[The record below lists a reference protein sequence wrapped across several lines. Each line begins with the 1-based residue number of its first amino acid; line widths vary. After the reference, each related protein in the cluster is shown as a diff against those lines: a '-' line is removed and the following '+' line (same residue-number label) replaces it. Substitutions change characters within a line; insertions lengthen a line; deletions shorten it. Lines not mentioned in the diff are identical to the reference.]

1 MLGDAGLDSDIKV
14 IDILAELSSRIP
26 ESLQIHV
33 VRMVVDRQTILL
45 RGVTDNFN
53 SVDGLKKVLEKSDY
67 FRGVTINSA
76 NLATKVS
83 GVRFELKLDLNK
95 G

>member
-1 MLGDAGLDSDIKV
+1 MLD
-14 IDILAELSSRIP
+14 
-26 ESLQIHV
+26 
-33 VRMVVDRQTILL
+33 
-45 RGVTDNFN
+45 
-53 SVDGLKKVLEKSDY
+53 KSGY
-67 FRGVTINSA
+67 FSNVTINSA